1 MEGSRGS
8 SNSPSPFLTK
18 MYEMVDDLSTNSIV
32 SWSPINAGFVVWK
45 QLELLGICSPSI
57 SSTII
62 SPASSG
68 CSILKWN
75 SSKRKPL
82 PFNRNQV
89 SERLTLIGGSLQMT
103 ISNEDKSIY

>member
-18 MYEMVDDLSTNSIV
+18 TYEMVDDLSTNSIV

-68 CSILKWN
+68 CSILK
-75 SSKRKPL
+75 
-82 PFNRNQV
+82 V